1 MRPLLLL
8 IALATLAYVF
18 ALPGVLPAPGWLS
31 SEPQVIEGRFTRCG
45 RGRGDL
51 RS

>member
-31 SEPQVIEGRFTRCG
+31 SAPQVSEGRFTRCG
-45 RGRGDL
+45 RGRG
-51 RS
+51 